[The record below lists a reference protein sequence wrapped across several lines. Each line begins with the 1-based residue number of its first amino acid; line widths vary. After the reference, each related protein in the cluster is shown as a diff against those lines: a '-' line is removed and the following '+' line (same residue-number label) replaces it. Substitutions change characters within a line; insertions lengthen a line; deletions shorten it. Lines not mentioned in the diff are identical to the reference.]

1 MPRPIPFPTKAK
13 KTPETETKEIV
24 EQPVETAEINEK
36 PTETSELETKL
47 ETQPIVEETP
57 VPASLNETTPELSPE
72 KREMPSNY
80 KEENCVI
87 IDGKKIE
94 IKPTKLTYFRNQSAA
109 TYNALKNIPLTEIFG
124 IKKGVLDPNRD
135 GDQIV
140 YDFLV
145 AVLDDKELVRDKY
158 NEFNADQIEQM
169 IHIFGRINHIDE
181 KYENQRKN
189 REAQG
194 SR

>member
-1 MPRPIPFPTKAK
+1 MPRPIPFPTKK
-13 KTPETETKEIV
+13 KPIPNGTDEMLT
-24 EQPVETAEINEK
+24 QPVETAEKTEEPELTPKIESQPQNSPIIEEK
-36 PTETSELETKL
+36 PDPSPSNETKI
-47 ETQPIVEETP
+47 EP
-57 VPASLNETTPELSPE
+57 SPD
-72 KREMPSNY
+72 KQEMPSDY
-80 KEENCVI
+80 IEENCVV

-94 IKPTKLTYFRNQSAA
+94 IKPTKLTYFRNKSAA
-109 TYNALKNIPLTEIFG
+109 TYNALKNIPLTEIFS
-124 IKKGVLDPNRD
+124 IKKGVLDETRD

-158 NEFNADQIEQM
+158 NDFDADQIERM
-169 IHIFGRINHIDE
+169 VEIFGRINHIDD

-194 SR
+194 SH

>member
-13 KTPETETKEIV
+13 KAPELETKEMV
-24 EQPVETAEINEK
+24 EQPTETAEKNEK
-36 PTETSELETKL
+36 PVETSELETNLKV
-47 ETQPIVEETP
+47 QPAVEETP
-57 VPASLNETTPELSPE
+57 TPAPPNETTPALSPE
-72 KREMPSNY
+72 KQEMPSDY
-80 KEENCVI
+80 KEENCVV
-87 IDGKKIE
+87 IDGNIIE

-158 NEFNADQIEQM
+158 NEFDADQIERM
-169 IHIFGRINHIDE
+169 IQIFGRINHIDE
-181 KYENQRKN
+181 KYETQRKN